1 MFGRKR
7 VPPPVPQR
15 SPQPT
20 ARRGLFSK
28 ARGVGRSQM
37 ATETPALP
45 PRPKVNIGND
55 DGTMLPMGDPSSSRV
70 PVSEPA
76 PIEPPFAFD
85 DGSVLVMGD
94 PSSSRPPT
102 GPSAPRGGFKKGGS
116 VGSASRR
123 ADGIAQRG
131 KTKGKFV

>member
-37 ATETPALP
+37 ATETPTLP
-45 PRPKVNIGND
+45 PRPEVNIGND
-55 DGTMLPMGDPSSSRV
+55 DGTMLPTQMATETPTL
-70 PVSEPA
+70 
-76 PIEPPFAFD
+76 PPAFD

-94 PSSSRPPT
+94 PRSSRPPT
-102 GPSAPRGGFKKGGS
+102 GPSAPRDGFKKGGS

-131 KTKGKFV
+131 KTKGRMI